1 MADGT
6 REQLN
11 VLVVDDDPDM
21 RRLLVEIITRREHQV
36 VPAGSAEEGLSL
48 LPHWTFQ
55 LAFLDHNLPGMEG
68 LLLGEYLRRNNPD
81 MTIALVTG
89 DVDDR
94 LARRT
99 RDLHIQF
106 IPKPFD
112 LDRIASLIDECTARL
127 RERDD
132 KRRRRED
139 DDFEPPIARF
149 AGELPDVFGIPSV
162 PSRIEGRLV
171 EALKRSL
178 NNLRT
183 TSRYSERDRVIA
195 LSGLLAARVLGVD
208 LPKAPSGCT
217 LYEEYDRCMREHGRR
232 TEFERVTTPPPPPR

>member
-1 MADGT
+1 MADGEY
-6 REQLN
+6 EQLN
-11 VLVVDDDPDM
+11 VLVIDDDADM
-21 RRLLVEIITRREHQV
+21 RRLLVELITRREHQA
-36 VPAGSAEEGLSL
+36 VPAESAEEGLAL

-68 LLLGEYLRRNNPD
+68 LLLGEYLRHNNPD

-89 DVDDR
+89 DADDK

-106 IPKPFD
+106 VPKPFD
-112 LDRIASLIDECTARL
+112 VDRIAGIMDDCIATL
-127 RERDD
+127 RERDE

-139 DDFEPPIARF
+139 GDFVPPIASY
-149 AGELPDVFGIPSV
+149 AGELAEVYGIPNV
-162 PSRIEGRLV
+162 PSRVTNRLV
-171 EALKRSL
+171 ETLKRSL

-183 TSRYSERDRVIA
+183 TSRYSERERVVA
-195 LSGLLAARVLGVD
+195 LSGLLTARVLGID
-208 LPKAPSGCT
+208 LPKSSTGCS

-232 TEFERVTTPPPPPR
+232 PEFDD